1 MRLWSLHPRYL
12 DRQGLTAAWREALLA
27 QAVLA
32 GRTRGYTRHP
42 QLERFR
48 GTADPVGVVGSYLT
62 CVRAEAL
69 VRGYGYDVTRVDRP
83 DPEGAWLG
91 SLPVTD
97 GQLELEWRHLLAKL
111 TVRSPDLAASWRD
124 VIPEQLE
131 VHPLFAR
138 VPGPVEPWERALGEP
153 APRRGPPG

>member
-1 MRLWSLHPRYL
+1 QPRPRGGRGHPPDSSPATGPRRWHHRGVRLWSMHPRYL

-62 CVRAEAL
+62 VLRTEA
-69 VRGYGYDVTRVDRP
+69 VARGYAYDVTRVDRP
-83 DPEGAWLG
+83 DPDGRWLG
-91 SLPVTD
+91 SLT
-97 GQLELEWRHLLAKL
+97 
-111 TVRSPDLAASWRD
+111 
-124 VIPEQLE
+124 
-131 VHPLFAR
+131 
-138 VPGPVEPWERALGEP
+138 
-153 APRRGPPG
+153 